1 MVLTHT
7 LPVSAHTHTHTLLGQ
22 SRKKKKK
29 SNIVDF
35 IKEVLFLQPVSQQ
48 SKNTCVQLG
57 AGQRTSV
64 YSCGLVH
71 GDRSWSW
78 RRSDTHTHTCR
89 QAPEWNRKHM
99 AISINPFVLGHGC
112 CRQRQGRQSVDA
124 GNYSRKQQ
132 SELVHSGRRT
142 KVVLTIS

>member
-1 MVLTHT
+1 MFSWEQ
-7 LPVSAHTHTHTLLGQ
+7 VSARLSTAAVWSTEIGAEAEDALIHTHTH
-22 SRKKKKK
+22 
-29 SNIVDF
+29 
-35 IKEVLFLQPVSQQ
+35 
-48 SKNTCVQLG
+48 
-57 AGQRTSV
+57 AG
-64 YSCGLVH
+64 
-71 GDRSWSW
+71 
-78 RRSDTHTHTCR
+78 R

-132 SELVHSGRRT
+132 LELVHSGRRT